1 MGLKKHTLLRIAIL
15 ALAIAGAIV
24 AWIWAPLNEY
34 FLPPRIKHVALLNL
48 PGNRLRFQVMVTCSK
63 PCPLYLRYWKLNSRD
78 TFYTTTS
85 SPQVHDTLT
94 ITNTEADTRYQ
105 FQVMMAP
112 YPGQPGKVHN
122 FNTGLIYHATPYF
135 DLEYVDTAFAPA
147 IKDQYFLTQILTEPG
162 SLVILNSKGNIVWY
176 EPFKKGV
183 KVSHWTPQHTILCI
197 TGSENIPASG
207 GDEIIETDL
216 QGHVL
221 RHLQTG
227 HGDMDELVHHEVRT
241 DTAQALYALTFTTQ
255 LRNLLSVGGAA
266 NDTIHGDAIVL
277 FDRHDKK
284 IWHWSSLDH
293 LDPLH
298 EKDILKK
305 KKDWGHANA
314 LFRLPNGDFLI
325 SFRDFS
331 QIWKVRYPDGKVLW
345 KLGQGGDFALPDS
358 AVFSGQHA
366 IQVNDA
372 GQLTMLDNGM
382 NRKQGRALSLALDT
396 VQHTVRVLVNTP
408 IPKQYFSA
416 TKGNMQVLDSQ
427 HLLFCLTDT
436 RVFLIEDLQGQVHWK
451 INLAG
456 DPYRLEIASGFL
468 TPKPVYHE

>member
-1 MGLKKHTLLRIAIL
+1 MWLKKYAKISVAIL
-15 ALAIAGAIV
+15 ALALAGAFIAF
-24 AWIWAPLNEY
+24 AWTPLNEY
-34 FLPPRIKHVALLNL
+34 FLPPRIRHVGLLNL

-63 PCPLYLRYWKLNSRD
+63 PCPVYLRYWKTNSRD
-78 TFYTTTS
+78 TFYTPISTR
-85 SPQVHDTLT
+85 QAQDTLT
-94 ITNTEADTRYQ
+94 ITNTEAETHYQ

-112 YPGQPGKVHN
+112 YPDQPGRIHN

-135 DLEYVDTAFAPA
+135 DLEYVDSAYAPA
-147 IKDQYFLTQILTEPG
+147 IKDTYFLTQILTEPG
-162 SLVILNSKGNIVWY
+162 SLVIINSKGNIVWY

-197 TGSENIPASG
+197 AGSENIPSSG

-227 HGDMDELVHHEVRT
+227 HGGMDEMVHHEVRA
-241 DTAQALYALTFTTQ
+241 DSAQSIYALTFTTQ
-255 LRNLLSVGGAA
+255 LHDLHTVGGAV
-266 NDTIHGDAIVL
+266 NDTIHGDGIVL

-314 LFRLPNGDFLI
+314 LFRLADGNFLI

-331 QIWKVRYPDGKVLW
+331 QVWKVRYPDGQVLW
-345 KLGQGGDFALPDS
+345 KLGRGGDFKLPDS
-358 AVFSGQHA
+358 LVFSGQHA
-366 IQVNDA
+366 IQLNAA

-382 NRKQGRALSLALDT
+382 QRKQGRALSLALDT
-396 VQHTVRVLVNTP
+396 VHHTVQAVINTP
-408 IPKQYFSA
+408 VPLQYFSA

-427 HLLFCLTDT
+427 HLLFCLTDP
-436 RVFLIEDLQGQVHWK
+436 RVFLVEDLQGQVRWK

-456 DPYRLEIASGFL
+456 DPYRLEVADGFL
-468 TPKPVYHE
+468 LPKPVYHK

>member
-1 MGLKKHTLLRIAIL
+1 MWSKKYSKLRA
-15 ALAIAGAIV
+15 AIAVLVLISACLAFV
-24 AWIWAPLNEY
+24 WTPLNEH
-34 FLPPRIKHVALLNL
+34 FLPPRIKAVGLLNL

-63 PCPLYLRYWKLNSRD
+63 PCPVYLRYWKLNSRD
-78 TFYTTTS
+78 TFYTTIS
-85 SPQVHDTLT
+85 SKHSQDTLT
-94 ITNTEADTRYQ
+94 ITNTEAETRYQ
-105 FQVMMAP
+105 FQVAMAP
-112 YPGQPGKVHN
+112 YPDQPGKVHN

-135 DLEYVDTAFAPA
+135 DLEYVDSAYAPA

-183 KVSHWTPQHTILCI
+183 KVSHWTPRQTILCI
-197 TGSENIPASG
+197 AGSEKIPSSG

-216 QGHVL
+216 QGHTL

-227 HGDMDELVHHEVRT
+227 QGDMDEMVHHEVRT
-241 DTAQALYALTFTTQ
+241 DSLQNLYALTFTTQ
-255 LRNLLSVGGAA
+255 LRNLEAVGGVA
-266 NDTIHGDAIVL
+266 NDTIHGDGIVL

-314 LFRLPNGDFLI
+314 LFRLEDGNFLI

-331 QIWKVRYPDGKVLW
+331 QIWKVHYPDGKVLW

-366 IQVNDA
+366 VQMNAA

-382 NRKQGRALSLALDT
+382 ARKQGRALSLALDT
-396 VQHTVRVLVNTP
+396 VHHTVQVLMNTAV
-408 IPKQYFSA
+408 PKQYFSA

-427 HLLFCLTDT
+427 HLLFCLTDP
-436 RVFLIEDLQGQVHWK
+436 RVFLVENLQGQVLWK

-456 DPYRLEIASGFL
+456 DPYRLEVATGFL
-468 TPKPVYHE
+468 TPKPF